1 MFLVNQT
8 YCTCKQLDLLRQ
20 ADQYRLLKSVKQDHP
35 VIRKA
40 KESLGKKMI
49 QSGQLLVSRTQ
60 TAY

>member
-1 MFLVNQT
+1 MFSVNQT
-8 YCTCKQLDLLRQ
+8 YCTYKQMDLHRQ
-20 ADQYRLLKSVKQDHP
+20 ADQYRLLKSVKKEHP

-40 KESLGKKMI
+40 KQALGKKMI